1 MRLILVYLHGNHI
14 VTFFSPGDYASYGA
28 VLAVTKSELK
38 EFETMTHITISRFFR
53 DGPVWQYL
61 LSTVNSHQFSSIRI
75 NSHQFASI
83 LIKSRLISSD
93 FSVLW
98 ASFFSAFFLA
108 QLGASSTS
116 EFGIRGWWALEGVGH
131 GIFKR
136 RRGLFAQSC
145 LGSGDDAPQR
155 ASAPDGDCSE

>member
-1 MRLILVYLHGNHI
+1 MRQRVDRRMAELHLTAGGKSHIIMLLSNYLVAPSRMRLILVYLHGNHI

-75 NSHQFASI
+75 NSHQ
-83 LIKSRLISSD
+83 ISSD
-93 FSVLW
+93 FV
-98 ASFFSAFFLA
+98 
-108 QLGASSTS
+108 
-116 EFGIRGWWALEGVGH
+116 
-131 GIFKR
+131 
-136 RRGLFAQSC
+136 
-145 LGSGDDAPQR
+145 
-155 ASAPDGDCSE
+155 